1 MAGKKDPGSLNPNRP
16 LASAIGLGLAAL
28 ALLSGLAAC
37 SPSVN
42 GGLSV
47 ERGRR
52 LMEQRKF
59 DDAREHF
66 TKLMAKHPDLREVAW
81 QYLLRIQKAAQPTPT
96 PPEKPSAAQAAPAA
110 GFVCQDRH
118 PGETDDIGKKVV
130 SASFIEADLREAL
143 LEISTQTGVSI
154 IPDETVTGILS
165 ASIAE
170 MPLEEALEMI
180 LAPNNFSFRR
190 IRNFYLVGESSPE
203 NPSFHLLSETCL
215 FKPAHL
221 LPEEILDL
229 LAPFYKPFINLQQR
243 RGLLTVVAPQSMQR
257 RIQRDV
263 LNFDREP
270 PQVLLELTIVEVTS
284 RGREMLGID
293 WSNGKSPTEAGA
305 TLGNTSSTS
314 GGAGLFG
321 VNLTTADSLTTKTFQ
336 ATVNW
341 LSETGEATLRANPS
355 IVTLDGHEAVF
366 SSIHRSWVDPTPEST
381 TKKKEE
387 IRYGVTMRIIPRI
400 SENREV
406 VLNIVSAEVSDLTV
420 NSMGNPEV
428 ISHSI
433 STKVRMRQ
441 GEALVLGGLLQ
452 KKKTYRVTKVPLL
465 GDIPIFGY
473 FFKSEAERSRE
484 TEILIVIKPTVLSSG
499 RVALRSGP
507 TAAAGLAR
515 QK

>member
-1 MAGKKDPGSLNPNRP
+1 M
-16 LASAIGLGLAAL
+16 
-28 ALLSGLAAC
+28 
-37 SPSVN
+37 
-42 GGLSV
+42 
-47 ERGRR
+47 
-52 LMEQRKF
+52 
-59 DDAREHF
+59 
-66 TKLMAKHPDLREVAW
+66 
-81 QYLLRIQKAAQPTPT
+81 
-96 PPEKPSAAQAAPAA
+96 
-110 GFVCQDRH
+110 
-118 PGETDDIGKKVV
+118 
-130 SASFIEADLREAL
+130 
-143 LEISTQTGVSI
+143 
-154 IPDETVTGILS
+154 
-165 ASIAE
+165 
-170 MPLEEALEMI
+170 
-180 LAPNNFSFRR
+180 
-190 IRNFYLVGESSPE
+190 
-203 NPSFHLLSETCL
+203 
-215 FKPAHL
+215 
-221 LPEEILDL
+221 
-229 LAPFYKPFINLQQR
+229 
-243 RGLLTVVAPQSMQR
+243 
-257 RIQRDV
+257 

-284 RGREMLGID
+284 RGRELLGID
-293 WSNGKSPTEAGA
+293 WSNGKSPTGAGA

-321 VNLTTADSLTTKTFQ
+321 INLTTADSLTTKTFQ

-366 SSIHRSWVDPTPEST
+366 SSIHRSWVDPTPGST

-387 IRYGVTMRIIPRI
+387 IRYGVRMRIIPRI
-400 SENREV
+400 SENQDV

-473 FFKSEAERSRE
+473 FFKSEAEQSRE